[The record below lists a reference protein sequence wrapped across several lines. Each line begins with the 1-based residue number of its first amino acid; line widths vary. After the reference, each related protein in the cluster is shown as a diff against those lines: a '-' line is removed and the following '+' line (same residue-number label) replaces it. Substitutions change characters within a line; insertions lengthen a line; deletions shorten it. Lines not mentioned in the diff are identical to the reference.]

1 MESIQNGHPRR
12 CKEKTFVTIYNGL
25 RSVCQFFLSYFRTGV
40 IKRLMMIVV
49 YTMLMQAR
57 RSERMNVM

>member
-40 IKRLMMIVV
+40 IKKLMMMMMMI
-49 YTMLMQAR
+49 LIKLKLI
-57 RSERMNVM
+57 